1 MKRIFAILILLGASL
16 SLTAAPIN
24 ESKARKIAEDF
35 FACNT
40 TRTLGVTLEWSG
52 SDLNVQ
58 GAATRATVDNPMLYI
73 YNRSDNGGF
82 VIVAGDDSV
91 RPIVAYSFERAFEV
105 DRVSP
110 EVKELLN
117 AWCEQIAAADGE
129 SRVVT
134 RADVDLGDVI
144 AEYQTAKWNQ
154 DSPFNDKCPVI
165 GGDRSVTGCVATAMA
180 IICYYNKWPQSVSAS
195 IPSYQYVDVNN
206 VTQTVPANI
215 ITSRIYNYTNMLSDY
230 SGSYTTT
237 QGNAVATL
245 LYDLG
250 TMVKMNYHPTGSGA
264 FDRDAAIALTTHCKY
279 SKGAKLVSHAAYTEE
294 EWTALLQ
301 NNLKTYGPTYFS
313 GSGESGGHA
322 FVLDGCT
329 DKGFFQINF
338 GWSGYGNGYFLLPN
352 IEFYEWQQAII
363 ELTPDKNQTSTYE
376 VQLALYNNGTIPG
389 LLSDATVYE
398 QGKAFDVVALVYNDG
413 FVDFD
418 GVIELCLCDNN
429 GTIKEV
435 LGSQTRQIG
444 QNVGY
449 QISFTP
455 TITSTIKAGDRLR
468 IYYKDNNSDSE
479 KQWARASNPEAV
491 NELIICGS
499 AEDIA
504 KSLIIGYEPHY
515 VQDGTEYKALLIQ
528 SSMAIQC
535 KLLNQDKSAVLLED
549 NVRAN
554 IMAGYLIS
562 SSIGTNSYWLRVY
575 ASGTEYYDLELVF

>member
-110 EVKELLN
+110 EAKELLN

-154 DSPFNDKCPVI
+154 RAPFNNECPVF
-165 GGDRSVTGCVATAMA
+165 GSARAVTGCVATAMA
-180 IICYYNKWPQSVSAS
+180 IICYHNKWPQSVNATT
-195 IPSYQYVDVNN
+195 PEYSYTDSSNIN
-206 VTQTVPANI
+206 QTIPANVI
-215 ITSRIYNYTNMLSDY
+215 NTTYNYDNMLLDY
-230 SGSYTTT
+230 GGGYSAT
-237 QGNAVATL
+237 QGAAVAEL
-245 LYDLG
+245 MHDMG
-250 TMVKMNYHPTGSGA
+250 TMAKMSYGVAESSA
-264 FDRDAAIALTTHCKY
+264 FDKDAHAALVSYCQY
-279 SKGAKLVSHAAYTEE
+279 SKSSKLVYHAGYTEE

-313 GSGESGGHA
+313 GREESGGHA

-338 GWSGYGNGYFLLPN
+338 GWGGSGNGYFLLPN

-363 ELTPDKNQTSTYE
+363 ELAPDKNQTSTYQ

-398 QGKAFDVVALVYNDG
+398 QGKAFDVVALVCNDG

-444 QNVGY
+444 QNVWH

-455 TITSTIKAGDRLR
+455 TITSTIEAGDRLR
-468 IYYKDNNSDSE
+468 IYYKGNNSASE

-535 KLLNQDKSAVLLED
+535 KLLNQDKSAVVLED
-549 NVRAN
+549 NLRAN
-554 IMAGYLIS
+554 IMEGYLTPS
-562 SSIGTNSYWLRVY
+562 STGTNSYWLRVY

>member
-52 SDLNVQ
+52 SDLNAQ

-110 EVKELLN
+110 EAKELLN

-144 AEYQTAKWNQ
+144 AEYQTAQWDQ
-154 DSPFNDKCPVI
+154 GAPFNNECPVF
-165 GGDRSVTGCVATAMA
+165 GSARAVTGCVATAMA
-180 IICYYNKWPQSVSAS
+180 IICYHNKWPQSVNATT
-195 IPSYQYVDVNN
+195 PEYSYTDSSNIN
-206 VTQTVPANI
+206 QTIPANVI
-215 ITSRIYNYTNMLSDY
+215 NTTYNYDNMLLDY
-230 SGSYTTT
+230 GGGYSAT
-237 QGNAVATL
+237 QGAAVAEL
-245 LYDLG
+245 IHDMG
-250 TMVKMNYHPTGSGA
+250 TMVKMSYGVAESSA
-264 FDRDAAIALTTHCKY
+264 FDKDAHAALVSYCQY
-279 SKGAKLVSHAAYTEE
+279 SKSSKLVYHAGYTEE

-338 GWSGYGNGYFLLPN
+338 GWGGYGNGYFLLPN

-376 VQLALYNNGTIPG
+376 DYLLVYDNGTIPG

-398 QGKAFDVVALVYNDG
+398 QGKEFEVAFCVDNKG
-413 FVDFD
+413 IVDFE
-418 GVIELCLCDNN
+418 GTIALCLCDSI
-429 GTIKEV
+429 GQIKEKLV
-435 LGSQTRQIG
+435 SDNTTLK
-444 QNVGY
+444 VGY
-449 QISFTP
+449 YSWWTNQKV
-455 TITSTIKAGDRLR
+455 TITSTIETGDRLR
-468 IYYKDNNSDSE
+468 IYYKGSNSGGE
-479 KQWARASNPEAV
+479 AQWARAYNPEAV

-504 KSLIIGYEPHY
+504 RSLTLNYTPQYDNGEN
-515 VQDGTEYKALLIQ
+515 VVKLIEFR
-528 SSMAIQC
+528 SDMAIQWQ
-535 KLLNQDKSAVLLED
+535 LWNEDKSQKFREEETT
-549 NVRAN
+549 AN
-554 IMAGYLIS
+554 TYDGFNFSNTIK
-562 SSIGTNSYWLRVY
+562 GTYWLRVY

>member
-110 EVKELLN
+110 EAKELLN

-144 AEYQTAKWNQ
+144 AEYQTAQWDQ
-154 DSPFNDKCPVI
+154 GAPFNNECPVF
-165 GGDRSVTGCVATAMA
+165 GSARAVTGCVATAMA
-180 IICYYNKWPQSVSAS
+180 IICYHNKWPQSVNATT
-195 IPSYQYVDVNN
+195 PEYSYTDSSNIN
-206 VTQTVPANI
+206 QTIPANVI
-215 ITSRIYNYTNMLSDY
+215 NTTYNYDNMLLDY
-230 SGSYTTT
+230 GGGYSAT
-237 QGNAVATL
+237 QGAAVAEL
-245 LYDLG
+245 IHDMG
-250 TMVKMNYHPTGSGA
+250 TMVKMSYGVAESSA
-264 FDRDAAIALTTHCKY
+264 FNKDAHAALVSYCQY
-279 SKGAKLVSHAAYTEE
+279 SKSSKLVYHAGYTEE

-313 GSGESGGHA
+313 GREESGGHA

-338 GWSGYGNGYFLLPN
+338 GWGGYGNGYFLLPN

-376 VQLALYNNGTIPG
+376 DYLLVYDNGTIPG

-398 QGKAFDVVALVYNDG
+398 QGKEFEVAFCVDNKG
-413 FVDFD
+413 IVDFE
-418 GVIELCLCDNN
+418 GTIVLCLCDSI
-429 GTIKEV
+429 GQIKEKLV
-435 LGSQTRQIG
+435 SGNTTLK
-444 QNVGY
+444 VGY
-449 QISFTP
+449 YSWWTNQKV
-455 TITSTIKAGDRLR
+455 TITSTIETGDRLR
-468 IYYKDNNSDSE
+468 IYYKGSNSGGE
-479 KQWARASNPEAV
+479 AQWARAYNPEAV

-504 KSLIIGYEPHY
+504 RSLTLNYTPQYDNGEN
-515 VQDGTEYKALLIQ
+515 VVKLIEFR
-528 SSMAIQC
+528 SDMAIQWQ
-535 KLLNQDKSAVLLED
+535 LWNEDKSQKSFEEETT
-549 NVRAN
+549 AN
-554 IMAGYLIS
+554 TYDGFNFSNTIKGI
-562 SSIGTNSYWLRVY
+562 YWLRVY

>member
-1 MKRIFAILILLGASL
+1 M
-16 SLTAAPIN
+16 
-24 ESKARKIAEDF
+24 
-35 FACNT
+35 
-40 TRTLGVTLEWSG
+40 
-52 SDLNVQ
+52 
-58 GAATRATVDNPMLYI
+58 
-73 YNRSDNGGF
+73 
-82 VIVAGDDSV
+82 
-91 RPIVAYSFERAFEV
+91 
-105 DRVSP
+105 
-110 EVKELLN
+110 
-117 AWCEQIAAADGE
+117 
-129 SRVVT
+129 
-134 RADVDLGDVI
+134 
-144 AEYQTAKWNQ
+144 
-154 DSPFNDKCPVI
+154 I

-215 ITSRIYNYTNMLSDY
+215 ITNRIYNYINMLSDY
-230 SGSYTTT
+230 SGDYTTT

-338 GWSGYGNGYFLLPN
+338 GWGGYGNGYFLLPN

-468 IYYKDNNSDSE
+468 IYYKDNNSASE

-515 VQDGTEYKALLIQ
+515 VKDGTEYKALLIQ